1 MNTMSIKNGRILII
15 DDNED
20 LLFAAK
26 LFLKQHFAV
35 VQTESSPEKIPSIM
49 AAGKFDVIL
58 LDMNFTEDVTS
69 GHEGFFWL
77 GRILDI
83 DPSAVVILITAF
95 ADFDM
100 AVRAIK
106 EGAADF
112 IVKPWQ
118 NEKLLATVSA
128 AMALSRTQNE
138 VSDLR
143 ETQKRL
149 IDDLDQPFHD
159 FIGKSEALRHVFALI
174 DKVAATDANILI
186 TGANGTGKELV
197 ARAIHRKS
205 DRSAKPFVRVD
216 MGALTG
222 TLFESELFGHVKG
235 AFTDAR
241 EDRPGRFEIA
251 SGGTLF
257 LDEIG
262 NLPLDLQAKILTALQ
277 NRQVIRVGSN
287 KIREIDIR
295 LICATNISLPDMVRG
310 GTFRQDLL
318 YRINTVEINI
328 PPLRNRID
336 DIEPLAA
343 HFLGIYGRKYRKEIA
358 RISGA
363 GLEKAQEVRLARQR
377 ARASALRRE
386 GSDHGRREDPSA
398 RGFPS
403 PPAGGER
410 KRVHDGQPQP
420 RRDGEG
426 RHSQGA
432 REVRREHQ
440 PRREAAR
447 PEPRRPISPAGEIWP
462 LGGSEVFAC

>member
-1 MNTMSIKNGRILII
+1 MSIKNGRILII

-35 VQTESSPEKIPSIM
+35 VQTESSPEKIPSIL

-77 GRILDI
+77 GRILDL

-95 ADFDM
+95 ADYDM

-112 IVKPWQ
+112 IVKPWH
-118 NEKLLATVSA
+118 NEKLLATVSS
-128 AMALSRTQNE
+128 AMALSRTQRE

-159 FIGKSEALRHVFALI
+159 FIGRSEAIRHVFTLI

-262 NLPLDLQAKILTALQ
+262 NLPLDLQAKILTAIQ

-287 KIREIDIR
+287 KIREMDIR

-310 GTFRQDLL
+310 GAFRQDLL

-328 PPLRNRID
+328 PPLKNRID

-343 HFLGIYGRKYRKEIA
+343 HFLEIYGRKYRKEIA
-358 RISGA
+358 RISAA
-363 GLEKAQEVRLARQR
+363 GLEKLKRYDWPGNVRELQHSVERAVIMAGGKILQPEDFLLPRSEENENGFTMDNLNLEEMEKVVIRRALERFGGNISLAARQLGLSR
-377 ARASALRRE
+377 AALYRRL
-386 GSDHGRREDPSA
+386 
-398 RGFPS
+398 
-403 PPAGGER
+403 ER
-410 KRVHDGQPQP
+410 YG
-420 RRDGEG
+420 
-426 RHSQGA
+426 
-432 REVRREHQ
+432 
-440 PRREAAR
+440 
-447 PEPRRPISPAGEIWP
+447 
-462 LGGSEVFAC
+462 L

>member
-1 MNTMSIKNGRILII
+1 MSAKYGKLLII

-20 LLFAAK
+20 LLFAAR
-26 LFLKQHFAV
+26 LFLKQHFAL
-35 VQTESSPEKIPSIM
+35 VQTETSPEKIPTLL
-49 AAGKFDVIL
+49 AKEKFDVIL

-77 GRILDI
+77 NRILDI
-83 DPSAVVILITAF
+83 DPSSVVILITAY
-95 ADFDM
+95 ADYDM

-118 NEKLLATVSA
+118 NEKLLATVSS

-159 FIGKSEALRHVFALI
+159 FIGKSESIRHVFVLI
-174 DKVAATDANILI
+174 DKVAGTDANILI

-205 DRSAKPFVRVD
+205 DRSGKPFVRVD

-235 AFTDAR
+235 AFTDAK

-287 KIREIDIR
+287 KVREIDIR
-295 LICATNISLPDMVRG
+295 LICATNISLPDMVRA

-328 PPLRNRID
+328 PPLKNRVD
-336 DIEPLAA
+336 DIEPLAG
-343 HFLGIYGRKYRKEIA
+343 HFLGTYGKKYRKDA
-358 RISGA
+358 VRISNA
-363 GLEKAQEVRLARQR
+363 ALEKLKRYDWPGNVRELQHSIER
-377 ARASALRRE
+377 AVIMSGGKILQPEDFLLPRA
-386 GSDHGRREDPSA
+386 
-398 RGFPS
+398 
-403 PPAGGER
+403 
-410 KRVHDGQPQP
+410 
-420 RRDGEG
+420 GEG
-426 RHSQGA
+426 EKEFPLDDLNLEEMEKVVIRKALGRFGGNISL
-432 REVRREHQ
+432 
-440 PRREAAR
+440 AAR
-447 PEPRRPISPAGEIWP
+447 HLGLSRAALYRRLERYG
-462 LGGSEVFAC
+462 L

>member
-1 MNTMSIKNGRILII
+1 MMSIKNGKILII

-49 AAGKFDVIL
+49 ASGKFDVIL

-159 FIGKSEALRHVFALI
+159 FIGKSEALRHVFTLI

-205 DRSAKPFVRVD
+205 DRAAKPFVRVD

-310 GTFRQDLL
+310 GAFRQDLL

-343 HFLGIYGRKYRKEIA
+343 HFLAIYGRKYRKEIA

-363 GLEKAQEVRLARQR
+363 GLEKLKRYDWPGNVRELQHSVERAVIMAGGKILQPEDFLLPRPEENENGFTMDNLNLEEMEKAVIRRALAR
-377 ARASALRRE
+377 
-386 GSDHGRREDPSA
+386 
-398 RGFPS
+398 F
-403 PPAGGER
+403 GGNI
-410 KRVHDGQPQP
+410 
-420 RRDGEG
+420 
-426 RHSQGA
+426 SL
-432 REVRREHQ
+432 
-440 PRREAAR
+440 AAR
-447 PEPRRPISPAGEIWP
+447 QLGLSRAALYRRLERYG
-462 LGGSEVFAC
+462 L